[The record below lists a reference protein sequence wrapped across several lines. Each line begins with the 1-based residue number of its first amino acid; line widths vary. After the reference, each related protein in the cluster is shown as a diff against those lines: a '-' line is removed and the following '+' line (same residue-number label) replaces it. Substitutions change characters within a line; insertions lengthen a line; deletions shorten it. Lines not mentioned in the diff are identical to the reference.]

1 MISIHL
7 KKNVIIAGQFLQ
19 GTCRW
24 LPEANEAHKKAYLK
38 IGWRTEGRG
47 NVDQE
52 NLYKKD
58 ILPQD
63 LLPFQYQIPPKVP
76 YSYDGELLRI
86 IWEVTVEVEGF
97 FKLRQAHQTTAFR
110 VLSPRSLTP

>member
-1 MISIHL
+1 MISIYL
-7 KKNVIIAGQFLQ
+7 QENTVSPGQLLQ
-19 GTCRW
+19 GTCQW
-24 LPEANEAHKKAYLK
+24 LPEANEVNKKAYLT

-47 NVDQE
+47 NVDRE
-52 NLYKKD
+52 ILYKKN

-63 LLPFQYQIPPKVP
+63 LLPFQYQIPSKVP

-97 FKLRQAHQTTAFR
+97 FKLRQAHQTATFR
-110 VLSPRSLTP
+110 VLSPRSLVS